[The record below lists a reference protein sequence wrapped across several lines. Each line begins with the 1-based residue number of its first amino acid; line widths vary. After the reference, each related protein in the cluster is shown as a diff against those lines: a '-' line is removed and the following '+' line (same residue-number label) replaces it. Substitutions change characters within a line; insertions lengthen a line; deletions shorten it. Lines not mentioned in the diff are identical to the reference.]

1 MEAIQVGDKVQ
12 AQNRAT
18 GKLEYKPVTAL
29 THPHR
34 DKLLEIRVEGEHDPL
49 RPSAGHPFWVKRGDA
64 QEGVWMPSGQMQVGD
79 RLLTLGGQWRRVTS
93 ITPVE
98 QPETV
103 YNFTVAKDHD
113 YFVGQTGLL
122 VHNAGPCG
130 CTDPPAWITPGSLP
144 PDEEN
149 LLLDTLSHIDNGTVP
164 TGPTGIKWG
173 SPFNNWGTP
182 PYLPG
187 GQGPGLSPYQEYRVG
202 SGGLGAGARRIVH
215 NPATGEAYYTW
226 THYGQAGCPGFVRIR

>member
-1 MEAIQVGDKVQ
+1 MERIKVGDEVLSFNQK
-12 AQNRAT
+12 T
-18 GKLEYKPVTAL
+18 GTKEYKEVTDL
-29 THPHR
+29 TPPHK
-34 DKLLEIRVEGEHDPL
+34 DHLVELQIAGELGVL
-49 RPSAGHPFWVKRGDA
+49 RPSTDHPFWVKRSPSDA
-64 QEGVWMPSGQMQVGD
+64 GHWIEAGNLRPGELVETIQGA
-79 RLLTLGGQWRRVTS
+79 WRKIESVTY
-93 ITPVE
+93 E
-98 QPETV
+98 QGWQTV
-103 YNFTVAKDHD
+103 YNFTVANDHD
-113 YFVGQTGLL
+113 YFVGQTGFL

-187 GQGPGLSPYQEYRVG
+187 GQGPGFSPYQEYRVG